1 MIAENHR
8 ERGTLMLDFRVETF
22 LAVCRHM
29 NFTKAARELSITQP
43 AVSHHIRYLE
53 QAYGA
58 ALFRHNGKRLQL
70 TEAGEILRRTL
81 LTMKHDEQHLQKRMQ
96 QAATG
101 TRDYSFGATLSVAEF
116 MLNEA
121 LGRFLHL
128 HPDSR
133 IRMQVADTKVLLSKL
148 DSGELDFAVVEGDFP
163 KAEYD
168 FFVFGTEE
176 YVAAAA
182 PDKAARYRGRQLT
195 QLLGE
200 PLLLREEGSGTR
212 VILEYY
218 LKERGLAAAD
228 FARTVEIGNIGAIKT
243 LLKSGYGVS
252 FLYRAAI
259 RPEEAAGTLGV
270 IELSDFSSGT
280 TSCSSSRKTA
290 TSAPTTRPSFRSCAP
305 VRSRT
310 ARARAPKREK
320 ASAMPGRHCGCSF
333 YGVIYSGTLPRAA
346 RYA

>member
-1 MIAENHR
+1 MIAEKLP

-121 LGRFLHL
+121 LGRFVHL

-182 PDKAARYRGRQLT
+182 PDKAARSGFVSAIDAYLKQN
-195 QLLGE
+195 GE

-212 VILEYY
+212 VIFEYY
-218 LKERGLAAAD
+218 LRERGLAAAD

-259 RPEEAAGTLGV
+259 RPEEAAGTLSV
-270 IELSDFSSGT
+270 IELSDFQLRHDIMFLFPKNSNFRADYT
-280 TSCSSSRKTA
+280 TI
-290 TSAPTTRPSFRSCAP
+290 FRELRACAQP
-305 VRSRT
+305 D
-310 ARARAPKREK
+310 
-320 ASAMPGRHCGCSF
+320 
-333 YGVIYSGTLPRAA
+333 GVCACPEA
-346 RYA
+346 

>member
-29 NFTKAARELSITQP
+29 NFTRAARELSITQP

-96 QAATG
+96 
-101 TRDYSFGATLSVAEF
+101 
-116 MLNEA
+116 
-121 LGRFLHL
+121 
-128 HPDSR
+128 
-133 IRMQVADTKVLLSKL
+133 VADTKVLLSKL

-195 QLLGE
+195 QMLDE

-228 FARTVEIGNIGAIKT
+228 FSRTVEIGNIGAIKT

-270 IELSDFSSGT
+270 IELSDFQLRHDIMFLFPKNSNFRADYT
-280 TSCSSSRKTA
+280 TIFQELRA
-290 TSAPTTRPSFRSCAP
+290 CAQADGACACP
-305 VRSRT
+305 E
-310 ARARAPKREK
+310 A
-320 ASAMPGRHCGCSF
+320 
-333 YGVIYSGTLPRAA
+333 
-346 RYA
+346 

>member
-168 FFVFGTEE
+168 FSSL
-176 YVAAAA
+176 
-182 PDKAARYRGRQLT
+182 ARRNMSLPQR
-195 QLLGE
+195 
-200 PLLLREEGSGTR
+200 RTR
-212 VILEYY
+212 PRVT
-218 LKERGLAAAD
+218 GD
-228 FARTVEIGNIGAIKT
+228 G
-243 LLKSGYGVS
+243 
-252 FLYRAAI
+252 
-259 RPEEAAGTLGV
+259 
-270 IELSDFSSGT
+270 
-280 TSCSSSRKTA
+280 SSR
-290 TSAPTTRPSFRSCAP
+290 SCWM
-305 VRSRT
+305 SRCCCARR
-310 ARARAPKREK
+310 ARARA
-320 ASAMPGRHCGCSF
+320 
-333 YGVIYSGTLPRAA
+333 
-346 RYA
+346 

>member
-1 MIAENHR
+1 MIAENHL

-163 KAEYD
+163 KAKYD

-176 YVAAAA
+176 YVAALRRRTL
-182 PDKAARYRGRQLT
+182 PAR
-195 QLLGE
+195 
-200 PLLLREEGSGTR
+200 
-212 VILEYY
+212 
-218 LKERGLAAAD
+218 
-228 FARTVEIGNIGAIKT
+228 
-243 LLKSGYGVS
+243 
-252 FLYRAAI
+252 
-259 RPEEAAGTLGV
+259 
-270 IELSDFSSGT
+270 
-280 TSCSSSRKTA
+280 SRSA
-290 TSAPTTRPSFRSCAP
+290 TSARSRPCSRAATACRFSTVRPSAR
-305 VRSRT
+305 RRR
-310 ARARAPKREK
+310 RAR
-320 ASAMPGRHCGCSF
+320 SA
-333 YGVIYSGTLPRAA
+333 
-346 RYA
+346 

>member
-1 MIAENHR
+1 MQLTQAKR
-8 ERGTLMLDFRVETF
+8 RRGDLLTAAAVAAL
-22 LAVCRHM
+22 LAVMSVLLYTGSLTRQVTNTLVPTAVYIVM
-29 NFTKAARELSITQP
+29 AVSLNLVVGLLGELSLGH
-43 AVSHHIRYLE
+43 AGFMSVG
-53 QAYGA
+53 AYGA

-270 IELSDFSSGT
+270 IELSDFQLRHDIMFLFPKNSNFRADYT
-280 TSCSSSRKTA
+280 TIFQELRA
-290 TSAPTTRPSFRSCAP
+290 CAQP
-305 VRSRT
+305 DG
-310 ARARAPKREK
+310 ACACPEA
-320 ASAMPGRHCGCSF
+320 
-333 YGVIYSGTLPRAA
+333 
-346 RYA
+346 

>member
-29 NFTKAARELSITQP
+29 NFTRAARELSITQP

-163 KAEYD
+163 RRSMT
-168 FFVFGTEE
+168 FSSL
-176 YVAAAA
+176 
-182 PDKAARYRGRQLT
+182 ARRNMSPPQRRTRPRGYRGRQLT
-195 QLLGE
+195 QLLDE
-200 PLLLREEGSGTR
+200 PLLLREEGS
-212 VILEYY
+212 
-218 LKERGLAAAD
+218 
-228 FARTVEIGNIGAIKT
+228 
-243 LLKSGYGVS
+243 
-252 FLYRAAI
+252 
-259 RPEEAAGTLGV
+259 
-270 IELSDFSSGT
+270 
-280 TSCSSSRKTA
+280 
-290 TSAPTTRPSFRSCAP
+290 
-305 VRSRT
+305 
-310 ARARAPKREK
+310 ARA
-320 ASAMPGRHCGCSF
+320 
-333 YGVIYSGTLPRAA
+333 
-346 RYA
+346 

>member
-1 MIAENHR
+1 M
-8 ERGTLMLDFRVETF
+8 
-22 LAVCRHM
+22 
-29 NFTKAARELSITQP
+29 
-43 AVSHHIRYLE
+43 
-53 QAYGA
+53 
-58 ALFRHNGKRLQL
+58 
-70 TEAGEILRRTL
+70 
-81 LTMKHDEQHLQKRMQ
+81 
-96 QAATG
+96 
-101 TRDYSFGATLSVAEF
+101 
-116 MLNEA
+116 
-121 LGRFLHL
+121 
-128 HPDSR
+128 
-133 IRMQVADTKVLLSKL
+133 ADTKVLLSKL

-195 QLLGE
+195 QMLDE

-259 RPEEAAGTLGV
+259 RPEEAAGTLSV
-270 IELSDFSSGT
+270 IELSDFQLRHDIMFLFPKNSNFRADYT
-280 TSCSSSRKTA
+280 TI
-290 TSAPTTRPSFRSCAP
+290 FRELRACAQP
-305 VRSRT
+305 D
-310 ARARAPKREK
+310 
-320 ASAMPGRHCGCSF
+320 
-333 YGVIYSGTLPRAA
+333 GVCACPEA
-346 RYA
+346 

>member
-163 KAEYD
+163 KASM
-168 FFVFGTEE
+168 T
-176 YVAAAA
+176 
-182 PDKAARYRGRQLT
+182 
-195 QLLGE
+195 
-200 PLLLREEGSGTR
+200 
-212 VILEYY
+212 
-218 LKERGLAAAD
+218 
-228 FARTVEIGNIGAIKT
+228 
-243 LLKSGYGVS
+243 
-252 FLYRAAI
+252 
-259 RPEEAAGTLGV
+259 
-270 IELSDFSSGT
+270 FSSSARRNMSLPQRRTRPRVTGDG
-280 TSCSSSRKTA
+280 SSRRCWM
-290 TSAPTTRPSFRSCAP
+290 SRYCCA
-305 VRSRT
+305 RR
-310 ARARAPKREK
+310 ARARA
-320 ASAMPGRHCGCSF
+320 
-333 YGVIYSGTLPRAA
+333 
-346 RYA
+346 

>member
-1 MIAENHR
+1 MIAEKLP

-121 LGRFLHL
+121 LGRFVHL

-212 VILEYY
+212 VIFEYY
-218 LKERGLAAAD
+218 LRERGLAAAD

-259 RPEEAAGTLGV
+259 RPEEAAGTLSV
-270 IELSDFSSGT
+270 IELSDFQLRHDIMFLFPKNSNFRADYT
-280 TSCSSSRKTA
+280 TIFQELRA
-290 TSAPTTRPSFRSCAP
+290 CAQADGACVCP
-305 VRSRT
+305 E
-310 ARARAPKREK
+310 A
-320 ASAMPGRHCGCSF
+320 
-333 YGVIYSGTLPRAA
+333 
-346 RYA
+346 

>member
-1 MIAENHR
+1 MP
-8 ERGTLMLDFRVETF
+8 MLDFRVETF

-29 NFTKAARELSITQP
+29 NFTKAARELNITQP
-43 AVSHHIRYLE
+43 AVSHHMHYLE
-53 QAYGA
+53 QAYGT
-58 ALFRHNGKRLQL
+58 ALFQHNGKRLQL

-81 LTMKHDEQHLQKRMQ
+81 MTMKHDEQHLQKRMQ
-96 QAATG
+96 QVVSG

-116 MLNEA
+116 MINEA
-121 LGRFLHL
+121 LGRFLRL
-128 HPDSR
+128 HPDSH
-133 IRMQVADTKVLLSKL
+133 IQMQVADTKVLLSKL

-176 YVAAAA
+176 HVAAGD
-182 PDKAARYRGRQLT
+182 PEKAARYRGRPLT
-195 QLLGE
+195 DLLGE

-218 LKERGLAAAD
+218 LKEHGLAAAD

-259 RPEEAAGTLGV
+259 RPEEAAGALGV
-270 IELSDFSSGT
+270 IELSDFELRHDIMFLFPKNSNFRADYT
-280 TSCSSSRKTA
+280 TI
-290 TSAPTTRPSFRSCAP
+290 FRELRACAEE
-305 VRSRT
+305 T
-310 ARARAPKREK
+310 GGA
-320 ASAMPGRHCGCSF
+320 
-333 YGVIYSGTLPRAA
+333 
-346 RYA
+346 

>member
-1 MIAENHR
+1 
-8 ERGTLMLDFRVETF
+8 MLDFRVETF

-195 QLLGE
+195 QMLDE

-228 FARTVEIGNIGAIKT
+228 FGYVSAVGHGVNHFAESARDLAFRAIGRGEIERDDFFTAITGKNLSGNIVRENQAVNGAVD
-243 LLKSGYGVS
+243 GVCV
-252 FLYRAAI
+252 AA
-259 RPEEAAGTLGV
+259 
-270 IELSDFSSGT
+270 
-280 TSCSSSRKTA
+280 KQTA
-290 TSAPTTRPSFRSCAP
+290 
-305 VRSRT
+305 
-310 ARARAPKREK
+310 
-320 ASAMPGRHCGCSF
+320 CGE
-333 YGVIYSGTLPRAA
+333 G
-346 RYA
+346 

>member
-29 NFTKAARELSITQP
+29 NFTRAARELSITQP

-148 DSGELDFAVVEGDFP
+148 DSG
-163 KAEYD
+163 
-168 FFVFGTEE
+168 
-176 YVAAAA
+176 
-182 PDKAARYRGRQLT
+182 
-195 QLLGE
+195 
-200 PLLLREEGSGTR
+200 
-212 VILEYY
+212 
-218 LKERGLAAAD
+218 
-228 FARTVEIGNIGAIKT
+228 
-243 LLKSGYGVS
+243 
-252 FLYRAAI
+252 
-259 RPEEAAGTLGV
+259 
-270 IELSDFSSGT
+270 
-280 TSCSSSRKTA
+280 
-290 TSAPTTRPSFRSCAP
+290 
-305 VRSRT
+305 
-310 ARARAPKREK
+310 
-320 ASAMPGRHCGCSF
+320 
-333 YGVIYSGTLPRAA
+333 
-346 RYA
+346 